1 MVGSRSPAS
10 RPAPPWWFPH
20 DGGDE
25 PGRSRGV
32 ALGPAGGAAGGTQSY
47 LGSRAYTIYGGAS
60 EVQKDI
66 IAKNV
71 LGLKAKSKAS

>member
-1 MVGSRSPAS
+1 
-10 RPAPPWWFPH
+10 
-20 DGGDE
+20 
-25 PGRSRGV
+25 
-32 ALGPAGGAAGGTQSY
+32 TQSY